1 MHVTQLIAL
10 QIIKDIHL
18 RQALLRAQKFETLAI
33 GGLIQFFH
41 LLANA
46 SPEIDAPTKASI
58 NASLKNLMFFTHQ
71 NLLIVIQILLNRMVI
86 KNTTAAGQP
95 SDKKSQN
102 YWATTL
108 QQIVNTKMLKKVK
121 TKGEAIQVLK
131 VHMQNAENIMRN
143 IIKLQQS
150 NGTKKRIFTM
160 MTDWLNQISTI
171 TNEKIRETLYNI
183 EQFRPDVVNLTS
195 AGSSSASSG
204 PVTQG
209 PAGKGAQ

>member
-41 LLANA
+41 LLAHA
-46 SPEIDAPTKASI
+46 SPDIDAPTKASI

-86 KNTTAAGQP
+86 KNTAGQT

-131 VHMQNAENIMRN
+131 VHM
-143 IIKLQQS
+143 
-150 NGTKKRIFTM
+150 
-160 MTDWLNQISTI
+160 
-171 TNEKIRETLYNI
+171 
-183 EQFRPDVVNLTS
+183 
-195 AGSSSASSG
+195 
-204 PVTQG
+204 
-209 PAGKGAQ
+209 

>member
-10 QIIKDIHL
+10 QIIKDVHL

-41 LLANA
+41 LLAHA
-46 SPEIDAPTKASI
+46 SPDIDASTKASI

-71 NLLIVIQILLNRMVI
+71 NLLIVIQILLNRMVV
-86 KNTTAAGQP
+86 KTTTTATE
-95 SDKKSQN
+95 KKSNN

-108 QQIVNTKMLKKVK
+108 QQIVNSKMLKKVK

-131 VHMQNAENIMRN
+131 VHMQNAENIIRN
-143 IIKLQQS
+143 IIKMQQS
-150 NGTKKRIFTM
+150 NGAKKRIFTL
-160 MTDWLNQISTI
+160 MTDWLNQISTV

-183 EQFRPDVVNLTS
+183 EQFRPDVINLTS
-195 AGSSSASSG
+195 AGSGS
-204 PVTQG
+204 PTV
-209 PAGKGAQ
+209 